1 MICVLGYIEEGGKM
15 SKFNYSKFSKN
26 KKDEI
31 PDSNNEEGVNTDL
44 EIEEKIEEEQPEVLN
59 EENTNSEIEEP
70 KTMFGIVKC
79 KKLNVRKEPNVDSEV
94 IEIIKE
100 GTKIE
105 IYGEDD
111 DFYIVNNIHNGD
123 ELIKQLPDN
132 AYCMKEFIEITNND

>member
-1 MICVLGYIEEGGKM
+1 M

-31 PDSNNEEGVNTDL
+31 PDSNNEEGVKTDL

-79 KKLNVRKEPNVDSEV
+79 KKLNVRKEPNVDSKV
-94 IEIIKE
+94 IEIIEE
-100 GTKIE
+100 GTKIK
-105 IYGEDD
+105 IYGEDG
-111 DFYIVNNIHNGD
+111 DFYIVNDIDEGN
-123 ELIKQLPDN
+123 ELIKQLPYN